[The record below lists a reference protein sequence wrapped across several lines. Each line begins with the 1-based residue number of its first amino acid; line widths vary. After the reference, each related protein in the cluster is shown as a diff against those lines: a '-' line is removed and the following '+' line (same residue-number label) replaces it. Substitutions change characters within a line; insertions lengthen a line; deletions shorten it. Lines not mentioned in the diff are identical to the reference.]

1 MRKPV
6 LSPPGS
12 CLLLAAAVLLASPAA
27 AILVLPGISL
37 TPRNLPLVPLQ
48 ELSVDARISIIPSGA
63 RTFAIGHDLQME
75 TDLAGARW
83 RTVVSVDGIPADRQS
98 GEGRVMFISGFVLS
112 YPTDRDVALE
122 VAVDGAVPEEIP
134 DATVLKIQE
143 LDNTGA
149 PVPGSTIIVIEP
161 VSTPPPATATTM
173 VPVTT
178 LPPPHPRERLS
189 LPRPGQGTGD
199 GLQG

>member
-1 MRKPV
+1 
-6 LSPPGS
+6 
-12 CLLLAAAVLLASPAA
+12 
-27 AILVLPGISL
+27 
-37 TPRNLPLVPLQ
+37 
-48 ELSVDARISIIPSGA
+48 
-63 RTFAIGHDLQME
+63 
-75 TDLAGARW
+75 
-83 RTVVSVDGIPADRQS
+83 
-98 GEGRVMFISGFVLS
+98 MFISGFVLS